1 VVAESTQ
8 RPLRFLPERFRQREP
23 WLELLAFIALFAL
36 YSTLIANVVQNG
48 DAAGYNEQIESGVF
62 AAREIHVGY
71 MALGSAFR
79 AVLPMPTDKALNVMA
94 LSFGVAA
101 LGALYLTA
109 KRWGSRAAA
118 VGSVLCALGSI
129 DYVRSMVLS
138 EVDILSAALV
148 IIAYACY
155 ALQRPILAGAAFGVA
170 MLSTPVTLSF
180 VPLFVF
186 TFALDPR
193 GARATLKVQAWRVLR
208 FGVAGLVLY
217 APWVIWHWHAYFWGK
232 RGVFTS
238 PYAPFHGHEQIARC
252 VDVFKDNVWGLL
264 PLFLAGLVAALWDR
278 RRWQTDQPA
287 IGIVLS
293 VITTTLLVDR
303 AGDVP
308 VHLPTFPL
316 VGLLACL
323 FLDRLA
329 SASRWVWA
337 VPCCAFLLMGV
348 PAYLS
353 ARTEVE
359 DRRQLTRTYTEM
371 RNQSRPLPSMLVDLP
386 KGFST
391 HRFFE
396 HFAQGDAPSL
406 ADFRHRLHALE
417 SGPEEYVIYFA
428 IHIPRDIEA
437 RLGERYVSTVRVVNG
452 DRYPVL
458 VPRSV
463 EH

>member
-1 VVAESTQ
+1 
-8 RPLRFLPERFRQREP
+8 LPARFRKREP
-23 WLELLAFIALFAL
+23 WLELLVFLALFAL
-36 YSTLIANVVQNG
+36 YATLIANVVQNG

-71 MALGSAFR
+71 MALGAAFR
-79 AVLPMPTDKALNVMA
+79 ALLPLPTDAALNVMA
-94 LSFGVAA
+94 LSFGFAA

-109 KRWGSRAAA
+109 KRWGSRPAA
-118 VGSVLCALGSI
+118 VGSVLCALCSF

-138 EVDILSAALV
+138 EVDILSASLV

-155 ALQRPILAGAAFGVA
+155 ALQRPILAGAVFGVA

-193 GARATLKVQAWRVLR
+193 GPGVTVRVQFFRVLR
-208 FGVAGLVLY
+208 FGLAGLIVY
-217 APWVIWHWHAYFWGK
+217 MPWVVWHWHAYFWGK

-238 PYAPFHGHEQIARC
+238 PYAPFHGQEQITRC
-252 VDVFKDNVWGLL
+252 LEVFKDNAWGLL
-264 PLFLAGLVAALWDR
+264 PWFFAGLIAALWDR
-278 RRWQTDQPA
+278 RRWQQDQPA

-316 VGLLACL
+316 VGLIACL

-329 SASRWVWA
+329 TASRLVWA
-337 VPCCAFLLMGV
+337 VPWCAFLLMGV

-353 ARTEVE
+353 SRTEVE
-359 DRRQLTRTYTEM
+359 DRRQLWKTYTEI
-371 RNQSRPLPSMLVDLP
+371 RDQSRPLPAMLVDLP

-396 HFAQGDAPSL
+396 HYAQGTAPSL
-406 ADFRHRLHALE
+406 VEFRRQLRALR

-428 IHIPRDIEA
+428 ARIPKDIEGEL
-437 RLGERYVSTVRVVNG
+437 RERYVSTVRVVNG
-452 DRYPVL
+452 DSYRVL
-458 VPRSV
+458 VPRSIA
-463 EH
+463 H